1 VLELG
6 GEIMRLCVDS
16 GGSITGEHGVG
27 LEKRSYMEWI
37 FTADDLNAME
47 KVRMAF
53 GTGDTFNP
61 CKVLPTGH
69 GCGQA
74 HEAEIRQH
82 LATPGVY
89 V

>member
-1 VLELG
+1 
-6 GEIMRLCVDS
+6 MRLCVDS

-37 FTADDLNAME
+37 FSPADLDAQAR
-47 KVRMAF
+47 VRAAW
-53 GTGDTFNP
+53 GTGERFNP

-69 GCGQA
+69 GCGTG
-74 HEAEIRQH
+74 HESEYRRH